1 MSFHCEHRH
10 AGEYDQKPCDKAGVP
25 KESVDHESDS
35 SVETAYK
42 NCANG
47 NQSREME
54 RRHESDF
61 VGYVLRFH
69 RCARSRRGTGKATD
83 RCREATCASEAERAR
98 WLQVCR
104 DGQGDQ
110 ALGGRLH
117 GVRAE
122 SHHACRRDLEAAI

>member
-1 MSFHCEHRH
+1 MSFHCEHRSD
-10 AGEYDQKPCDKAGVP
+10 AENDQNPDDEAAVP

-42 NCANG
+42 YCANG

-61 VGYVLRFH
+61 IGYVLRFH
-69 RCARSRRGTGKATD
+69 RCTRSRRGTGKATD
-83 RCREATCASEAERAR
+83 RWREAARSSEAERAR

-122 SHHACRRDLEAAI
+122 SHHACRTDLEAAI